1 MLTIPLCII
10 DTIVLARRLQRG
22 KVITRWKCFW
32 NPEAGIIV
40 DVWGINKIVKRGRTD
55 EPIGAEERIIDN
67 SQSGSKLI
75 RNLKISREWTYSYAV
90 EHEKAHTAT
99 STTNIQIRHGMAKSR
114 SVEDVLRDKYS
125 YSYGT
130 KHTYAEDIQIEVPPF
145 KRVKVLLKWKNILEV
160 GTIVLQNQR
169 GERIDLPF
177 SIVVGVTF
185 DQAQLDG

>member
-1 MLTIPLCII
+1 
-10 DTIVLARRLQRG
+10 
-22 KVITRWKCFW
+22 
-32 NPEAGIIV
+32 
-40 DVWGINKIVKRGRTD
+40 
-55 EPIGAEERIIDN
+55 
-67 SQSGSKLI
+67 
-75 RNLKISREWTYSYAV
+75 
-90 EHEKAHTAT
+90 
-99 STTNIQIRHGMAKSR
+99 MAKSR